1 MITTHQVRTV
11 LRIYG
16 NQLKKRALQVQDSV
30 QEPGRQSPDS
40 VNISI
45 SARRKQ
51 MLDQIS
57 NEIISQTIL
66 NQGSQHDVRG
76 KNLGENVPLNLDKK
90 GNEI

>member
-1 MITTHQVRTV
+1 MITSNQIRTV

-30 QEPGRQSPDS
+30 GEPVQSTDS

-57 NEIISQTIL
+57 SKIISQAIL
-66 NQGSQHDVRG
+66 NQDSQHDVRG
-76 KNLGENVPLNLDKK
+76 KFLGEKAPFNLDKK
-90 GNEI
+90 GNKI